1 MLVLVGLFF
10 GAFLAATVLPFSSEV
25 MLASAVR
32 AGEIPV
38 WLLVTV
44 AAVGNI
50 LGAVVNWVLGRFLL
64 RFRER
69 RWFPFSPDQL
79 EKASDRFRRFG
90 VWSLLLSWVPI
101 IGDPLTFA
109 AGVLNVRFALFLVLV
124 AIGKTARYV
133 AVGLAF

>member
-10 GAFLAATVLPFSSEV
+10 GAFLAATVLPFSSEI
-25 MLASAVR
+25 MLASCVR

-69 RWFPFSPDQL
+69 RWFPFSPAQL
-79 EKASDRFRRFG
+79 QKASDRFRRFG

-109 AGVLNVRFALFLVLV
+109 AGVLNVRFFLFLVLV

>member
-25 MLASAVR
+25 MLATAVR

-38 WLLVTV
+38 WLLISV
-44 AAVGNI
+44 AALGNI
-50 LGAVVNWVLGRFLL
+50 LGAVVNWVFGRFLF

-109 AGVLNVRFALFLVLV
+109 AGVLNVRFAVFVVLV